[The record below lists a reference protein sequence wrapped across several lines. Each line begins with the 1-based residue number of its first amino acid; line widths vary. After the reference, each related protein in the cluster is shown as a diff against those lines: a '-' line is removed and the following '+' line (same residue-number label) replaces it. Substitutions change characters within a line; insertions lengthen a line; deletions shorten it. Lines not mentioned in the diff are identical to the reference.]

1 MRVKIYYHHTDSGGV
16 VYYASYLR
24 FFEEARTEFLE
35 EKEIYLTE
43 LVKQGW
49 FFVVSRQEID
59 YKAPA
64 YYGDILDVSSSVSD
78 LTRVRINF
86 THQVKNE
93 LGSLICTAK
102 TTLVYVNRD
111 FKPTVIPR
119 EIIAK
124 LGIPEKE

>member
-16 VYYASYLR
+16 VYYANYLQ
-24 FFEEARTEFLE
+24 FFEEARSEFLE
-35 EKEIYLTE
+35 VKGVSLTE
-43 LVKQGW
+43 LVKKGW

-64 YYGDILDVSSSVSD
+64 YYGDILDISSLVTD

-86 THQVKNE
+86 AHEVKNE
-93 LGSLICTAK
+93 SGNLICIAK

-111 FKPTVIPR
+111 FKPTVIPQ

-124 LGIPEKE
+124 LGIPKKE